1 MTVETIRSLC
11 RTLSAVTEDVKWGH
25 DLCFSVAGK
34 MFTVIGEPGS
44 KIARQRVHDG

>member
-25 DLCFSVAGK
+25 DLCFSVENRGGK
-34 MFTVIGEPGS
+34 ETGEDEAAA
-44 KIARQRVHDG
+44 KRR